1 MVNLKSGAPV
11 QYKEVPT
18 HADEGASS
26 SDENPV
32 SNSLTEAVTDPLT
45 QNGEAEGPSSPVDRS
60 QPASPK
66 SESPSDNKTPSSSR
80 FLVSPAIVI
89 CDETG
94 NNISRSEPMAE
105 ENESDGEDSDRN
117 KDNEPLASNDE
128 LSPFSNQMAL
138 YEDDLSERGKI
149 SQIINRISNYQA
161 GIEPNIS
168 EQYNDKPK
176 QAKLGTLLGVYLPTI
191 QNIFGV
197 LLFIRMTWI
206 VGMAGALEGLGIVI
220 ICCCTT
226 MLTAISMSAIA
237 TNGVVPGGGSYFM
250 ISRALGPEF
259 GGAVGIL
266 FYLGT
271 TVASSMYIIGSIE
284 ILVKYMAPQM
294 SIFGDMS
301 VQANAFNN
309 YRVYGTCVLILLA
322 IIVFIGVAFV
332 SKFAALSLACVILS
346 IFCIYIGIFAANPDS
361 SLSICMLG
369 DRLMSSKIVEV
380 NGTFLC
386 SKNPN
391 ISGGIFSSYCNVFN
405 GTTDCKGDYF
415 EEHSARIIPGI
426 PGLSSGVFIQN
437 LDNRYTRK
445 DKIIGTDDSS
455 MSQAEIIADITS
467 SFMVLLAIYFPSC
480 TGIMAGSNRSGD
492 LADASKSIPVGTIAA
507 IATTSFVYI
516 TSVIFFA
523 GTVEGELLR
532 DKFGE
537 SINGGLVVAKLAW
550 PNEWVILIGSFLS
563 TLGAGLQSLTGAPRL
578 LQAISSDGVIPF
590 LKVFSVTTKRG
601 EPFRALIMTVLI
613 SEIGILIASL
623 DDVAPII
630 TMFFLMCYGFV
641 NMACALQTLLRTPS
655 WRPRFR
661 FYHWVLSLIGMALCI
676 TLMFISSWYY
686 ALAAIALAAFIYK
699 YIEYKGAEK
708 EWGDGIRGLAMSA
721 ARYSL
726 LRLQQGPPHTKN
738 WRPQILVL
746 MKLDENLQPKYPNMI
761 NFASQLKAGK
771 GLTLVNS
778 VVEGDFKE
786 RYADAQAAKQTLT
799 KLVEST
805 GVKGFADLVIS
816 ANVTEGLCHMIQNA
830 GLGGLRHNTVMI
842 GWPYGWRHDHN
853 AKSYRVFLESVKN
866 INAGQMALLAVK
878 GINNFPQTSGKLKG
892 TIDVW
897 WIVHDGG
904 MLMLLPFLLKQHKV
918 WKNCR
923 LRIFTV
929 AQLEDNTIQ
938 MKKDLEMFMYHL
950 RIDAEVEVVEMA
962 NNDISAYTYERTLM
976 MEQRTEMLKAMRGG
990 VGVKLSPQDMLDN
1003 VHRTPAQVKIQLE
1016 TVTEEGGGLNA
1027 ESSTDE
1033 EKLEKNQYTFT
1044 PANLSSDKKASSPS
1058 SPVNDLLS
1066 MKPDKRNVR
1075 RMHTAV
1081 RLNEVIIEKSHE
1093 SQLVILNLPAPP
1105 KTEAGELNYMEF
1117 LEVLTEGL
1125 ERVLMVR
1132 GSGHEV
1138 ITIYS

>member
-1 MVNLKSGAPV
+1 MSQRFIVTK
-11 QYKEVPT
+11 
-18 HADEGASS
+18 ADE
-26 SDENPV
+26 
-32 SNSLTEAVTDPLT
+32 EAPI
-45 QNGEAEGPSSPVDRS
+45 G
-60 QPASPK
+60 
-66 SESPSDNKTPSSSR
+66 
-80 FLVSPAIVI
+80 
-89 CDETG
+89 ETG
-94 NNISRSEPMAE
+94 GSYGAVPGQELNHSASNDAGKHVGQYAVIYG
-105 ENESDGEDSDRN
+105 DDSDRN

-168 EQYNDKPK
+168 EQYSDKPK

-206 VGMAGALEGLGIVI
+206 VGMAGALESLGIVI

-237 TNGVVPGGGSYFM
+237 TNGVVPAGGSYFM
-250 ISRALGPEF
+250 ISRSLGPEF

-294 SIFGDMS
+294 SIFGDMDI
-301 VQANAFNN
+301 QANAFNN

-346 IFCIYIGIFAANPDS
+346 IFSIYIGIFVANPDS
-361 SLSICMLG
+361 SLSICTLG

-380 NGTFLC
+380 NGTFMC
-386 SKNPN
+386 SKSPN
-391 ISGGIFSSYCNVFN
+391 ISGGIFSTYCTVFN
-405 GTTDCKGDYF
+405 GTTDCRGDYL
-415 EEHSARIIPGI
+415 EDHQAKTIPGI
-426 PGLSSGVFIQN
+426 PGLGSGVFVAN
-437 LDNRYTRK
+437 LNNRYTRK
-445 DKIIGTDDSS
+445 DKIIGTDTSS
-455 MSQAEIIADITS
+455 VSQAEIIADITS

-492 LADASKSIPVGTIAA
+492 LADASRSIPTGTIAA

-523 GTVEGELLR
+523 GTVEGDLLR
-532 DKFGE
+532 DKYGA
-537 SINGGLVVAKLAW
+537 SINGGLLVAKLAW
-550 PNEWVILIGSFLS
+550 PNEWVILVGSFLS

-578 LQAISSDGVIPF
+578 LQAIGSDGVIPF

-613 SEIGILIASL
+613 SEVGILIASL

-686 ALAAIALAAFIYK
+686 ALAAIALAFFIYK

-746 MKLDENLQPKYPNMI
+746 MKMDENLQPKYPNMI

-771 GLTLVNS
+771 GLTLINS

-786 RYADAQAAKQTLT
+786 RYADAQAAKQTLN

-816 ANVTEGLCHMIQNA
+816 ADITAGLCHMIQNA

-853 AKSYRVFLESVKN
+853 AKSYRVFLEAVKN

-878 GINNFPQTSGKLKG
+878 GINNFPPSSEKLKG
-892 TIDVW
+892 TID
-897 WIVHDGG
+897 
-904 MLMLLPFLLKQHKV
+904 
-918 WKNCR
+918 
-923 LRIFTV
+923 
-929 AQLEDNTIQ
+929 
-938 MKKDLEMFMYHL
+938 
-950 RIDAEVEVVEMA
+950 
-962 NNDISAYTYERTLM
+962 
-976 MEQRTEMLKAMRGG
+976 
-990 VGVKLSPQDMLDN
+990 PQDILDN
-1003 VHRTPAQVKIQLE
+1003 VHRSPAQVKIQLE
-1016 TVTEEGGGLNA
+1016 TVTEEGLPTGLNT

-1033 EKLEKNQYTFT
+1033 EKLEKHQYTFT
-1044 PANLSSDKKASSPS
+1044 PSSLKSDKKATSPP

-1066 MKPDKRNVR
+1066 MKPDQRNVR

-1125 ERVLMVR
+1125 DRVLMVR

>member
-18 HADEGASS
+18 HAADEGGSSGDEIPASN
-26 SDENPV
+26 E
-32 SNSLTEAVTDPLT
+32 LTDAVTDPLT
-45 QNGEAEGPSSPVDRS
+45 QNGDVEAPSSPTEES
-60 QPASPK
+60 AQTASPK
-66 SESPSDNKTPSSSR
+66 AGNVPDSKAAGSSR

-94 NNISRSEPMAE
+94 NNISSSEPVVE
-105 ENESDGEDSDRN
+105 ENNSDGEDSERN

-128 LSPFSNQMAL
+128 LSPFSHQMAL

-168 EQYNDKPK
+168 EQYSDKPK
-176 QAKLGTLLGVYLPTI
+176 QVKLGTLLGVYLPTI

-294 SIFGDMS
+294 SIFGDMD

-322 IIVFIGVAFV
+322 IIVFIGVTFV

-346 IFCIYIGIFAANPDS
+346 IFCIYIGIFVANPDS
-361 SLSICMLG
+361 SLSICVLG
-369 DRLMSSKIVEV
+369 NRLMSSKVVEV
-380 NGTFLC
+380 NGTFMC
-386 SKNPN
+386 SKSPN
-391 ISGGIFSSYCNVFN
+391 ISGGIFSSYCSVFN
-405 GTTDCKGDYF
+405 GTTDCRGDFF
-415 EEHSARIIPGI
+415 EEHSAKTIPGI
-426 PGLSSGVFIQN
+426 PGLGSGVFVEN
-437 LDNRYTRK
+437 LNNRYTRK
-445 DKIIGTDDSS
+445 DKIIGTDESGTS
-455 MSQAEIIADITS
+455 EAEIIADITS

-492 LADASKSIPVGTIAA
+492 LADASRSIPTGTIAA

-523 GTVEGELLR
+523 GTVEGDLLR

-661 FYHWVLSLIGMALCI
+661 FYHWVLSLVGMALCI

-746 MKLDENLQPKYPNMI
+746 MKLDDNLQPKYPNMI

-778 VVEGDFKE
+778 VVEGDYKE
-786 RYADAQAAKQTLT
+786 RYADAQAAKQTLS
-799 KLVEST
+799 KLVETS
-805 GVKGFADLVIS
+805 GAKGFADLVIS
-816 ANVTEGLCHMIQNA
+816 NNVTEGLCHMIQNA

-878 GINNFPQTSGKLKG
+878 GINNFPQSNEKLKG

-950 RIDAEVEVVEMA
+950 RIEAEVEVVEMT

-990 VGVKLSPQDMLDN
+990 GGSKLSPQDILDN

-1016 TVTEEGGGLNA
+1016 TVTEEGLPT

-1033 EKLEKNQYTFT
+1033 EKLEKHQYTFT
-1044 PANLSSDKKASSPS
+1044 PSNLSSDKKASSPS

-1066 MKPDKRNVR
+1066 MRPDKRNVR

-1105 KTEAGELNYMEF
+1105 KSEAGELNYMEF